1 MISAPHST
9 PLNGI
14 WANYTSQDTKLFI
27 NDQRQLGW
35 PLTLLLDLQQ
45 SLSPNRRPPYSYHW
59 GEDHSVLQNED
70 SGITML
76 MSNTA
81 MGETSVSHSGVGT
94 KRTSPGDG
102 RPTAAMETE
111 RVCAWQ
117 ELMVIDSMTAVKLWV
132 KKFLWAI

>member
-1 MISAPHST
+1 
-9 PLNGI
+9 
-14 WANYTSQDTKLFI
+14 
-27 NDQRQLGW
+27 
-35 PLTLLLDLQQ
+35 
-45 SLSPNRRPPYSYHW
+45 
-59 GEDHSVLQNED
+59 
-70 SGITML
+70 ML

-117 ELMVIDSMTAVKLWV
+117 ELMVIDSMTAVKL
-132 KKFLWAI
+132 